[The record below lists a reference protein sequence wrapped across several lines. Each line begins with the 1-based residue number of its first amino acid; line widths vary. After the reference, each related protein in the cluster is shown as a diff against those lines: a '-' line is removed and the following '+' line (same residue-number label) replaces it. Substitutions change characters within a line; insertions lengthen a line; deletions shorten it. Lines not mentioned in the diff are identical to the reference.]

1 MTNLKA
7 AIIGIWDAEQSNAEL
22 EEIRETN
29 LALIQQ
35 LRNVIANELSTRTL
49 ERGHSHHV
57 KVDDKVVMIGHNG
70 LILQVDDLI
79 YAE

>member
-22 EEIRETN
+22 EKMRETN

-35 LRNVIANELSTRTL
+35 LRDVIASELSTRTL
-49 ERGHSHHV
+49 ERGHLHHV